1 MKTANQSLPPLTA
14 SEIID
19 EFGGTQ
25 EVADL
30 LEITTGAVS
39 QWRTNGIPDARLKYF
54 KVLKPKF
61 FNGREIA

>member
-1 MKTANQSLPPLTA
+1 MTTETTAQSPLTA

-39 QWRTNGIPDARLKYF
+39 QWRTNGLPDARLKYF
-54 KVLKPKF
+54 KLLRPEF
-61 FNGREIA
+61 FEGREVA